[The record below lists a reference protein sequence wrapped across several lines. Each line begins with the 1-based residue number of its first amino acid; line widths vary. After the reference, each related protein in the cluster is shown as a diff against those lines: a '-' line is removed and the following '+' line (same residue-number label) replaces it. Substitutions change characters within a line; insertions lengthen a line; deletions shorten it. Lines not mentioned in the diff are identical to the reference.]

1 MTTTDDIALL
11 IESLVEQ
18 IDRTIIGVYN
28 EAEERTETCNTKW
41 AMVGKEVTDESGN
54 KFLIT
59 EVEKDQWI
67 KATNKDQLELNGII
81 NLPKPFFIN
90 GTKIATNNEWTKKTN
105 RIQEKTPLVW
115 LLEIFDETIYTREN
129 PMDIECEVRLFFLD
143 ETNITQNYTK
153 DHRQKVVLPMSELAL
168 DFVNVIERNRIFKR
182 PDRYQRK
189 TFSRFGVETE
199 SGVIQNILDA
209 NLSGVEL
216 LIEIKKFKENC
227 KNC

>member
-1 MTTTDDIALL
+1 MTAEDIAV
-11 IESLVEQ
+11 LVEDLVDQ
-18 IDRTIIGVYN
+18 IDNTILTVYN
-28 EAEERTETCNTKW
+28 EQEERAETCNTKW
-41 AMVGKEVTDESGN
+41 AIVGKQITDEAGN

-67 KATNKDQLELNGII
+67 KATNKENLTLNGVV
-81 NLPKPFFIN
+81 NLPKPYFIN

-105 RIQEKTPLVW
+105 RIQDKTPLVW
-115 LLEIFDETIYTREN
+115 LLEILDETIYTKES
-129 PMDIECEVRLFFLD
+129 PMEVECEVRLFFLD

-153 DHRQKVVLPMSELAL
+153 DHRKKVVLPMAELSL
-168 DFVNVIERNRIFKR
+168 DFVEIIERNRIYKR
-182 PDRYQRK
+182 PDRYSRK
-189 TFSRFGVETE
+189 TFSRFGVESE

-216 LIEIKKFKENC
+216 QIEIRKFKENC